1 MNMFDFLG
9 VGARTMINYRY
20 LKRFLET
27 YEGRSKLLILLQQKN
42 GRHRF

>member
-1 MNMFDFLG
+1 MDIIVPIG
-9 VGARTMINYRY
+9 IEHMIIKKYI
-20 LKRFLET
+20 